1 MSTWVTQ
8 VRDLAYDVEDC
19 IEFVIHL
26 DKKHD
31 WWSRMIPSC
40 LAPERPLDEAVD
52 IIERLKA
59 RVEDVSQ
66 RSLRYNLI
74 SDSGPKRVADM
85 KQLDSAVRDLQV
97 ISVWAARG
105 NLGAGS
111 IISQAYDDPKIWG
124 NFTSRA
130 WVNVIQPFNLDEFIT
145 SLVEQ
150 FYLNSTEE
158 KPGTVLRT
166 HVLKRKR
173 ESAAEDYLV
182 QEFMRHVENKTYLVV
197 IEDVSTMVEWDAIR
211 KYFPDTRNGSRIV
224 VSTQQFEIASF
235 CTGLPYFQ
243 RFSADHTLC
252 VFFKDEDSQTHR
264 VENEAASRP
273 ITTEDVVLDLRRKAT
288 LAKMDHF
295 PLIGRDSEA
304 QELPKNTSTA
314 RVDALQAISVWGVAG
329 VGKSALS
336 KEEWDMIQDALISRP
351 SRSVMVVIT
360 NEEKIA
366 SYCADRNDLIFNA
379 KGLQIDAAIELFKKE
394 VLRVLDLENATGM
407 TDKDL
412 EQMVK
417 LLPRLKFLS
426 LRGSKQIF
434 QLPSSLGD
442 LRQLETLD
450 VRHTSIVTLPAS
462 ITKLKKL
469 QYIRAGTNTREPRFL
484 EYWLPHCCKP
494 HGVVGV
500 RVTRGTEKLTAL
512 HTLGVVNV
520 AVLDGR
526 AILKDFG
533 KLTHLRKLGVS
544 GISKKNCK
552 VFCSIISGND
562 RLESLSVWVSKGNKD
577 CLDGISAAPQNL
589 QSLKLYGLVTKL
601 PEWIKLVR
609 RLTKVDLEITI
620 SEELDIS
627 TVLGGLN
634 DLCILRLTVKPLHS
648 SKLDLFVK
656 KDGAELRSFDKV
668 KIFEIA
674 SSSMLLDVTFGSVA
688 MTNLEVL
695 KAGCSTTGLLLRFAG
710 VKHLTKIKEVHVIGS
725 RDGTLK
731 KHLEDQFS
739 ERAVKP
745 AFKLEEVDL
754 SNKASADKNDKLP
767 SSRDMEKRAV
777 KLWMF
782 DGEDFPYWKSRTKAY
797 LLSQGRAIW
806 EIVDQGL
813 KSHELSRKSRPNLAI
828 PASSMALLSSSQKA
842 SDEQMECIPDEELSL
857 LTRKF
862 RKFYNNRKE
871 RRGGGSRTCF
881 ECGDPGTLLIADCPK
896 KKKKAGYRDNNTED
910 FKQKKNRFYK
920 KGKNS
925 KKFAKAIA
933 RACVAALSDVDL
945 TSSEGLSSSEEEVE
959 KPRVK
964 RKDDFTGLCFMAKN
978 DHDTDSGSDSDTS
991 EVPPTLD
998 ELSSELD
1005 HLGDVLLMQ
1014 DDKLCSAVR
1023 EIVMSDLAQ
1032 RESVH
1037 AQVASQLE
1045 SALKELDEFKA
1056 RPTLFGCMSEVPKL
1070 TDELEAQSLKV
1081 KELESKVAS

>member
-1 MSTWVTQ
+1 MADLVLGVAKSLVEGTLTKAQSAIEEEAKLRRSTQQDLVFIAGEFQMMQSFLSVTTEENVKNSVVSTWVTQ

-74 SDSGPKRVADM
+74 SDSAPKRVADM
-85 KQLDSAVRDLQV
+85 KQLDSAGTSSIEMLHDRHKIGRKQDLDVLTKLITRKVRDLQV

-124 NFTSRA
+124 NFTCRA

-145 SLVEQ
+145 SLLEQ

-166 HVLKRKR
+166 HLLKRKM

-197 IEDVSTMVEWDAIR
+197 IEGVSTMVEWDAIR

-264 VENEAASRP
+264 VEHEAASRP
-273 ITTEDVVLDLRRKAT
+273 ITTEDV
-288 LAKMDHF
+288 
-295 PLIGRDSEA
+295 
-304 QELPKNTSTA
+304 
-314 RVDALQAISVWGVAG
+314 
-329 VGKSALS
+329 S

-394 VLRVLDLENATGM
+394 VHKKNSLFPTEDIHEDAELRQLISKCGGLPKVIVAVADFLAPQSYTWTQIVKPMNARFMQDLETKQDFGCLRNLFDWMHSYFRACPDLLRPCIFYLSIFPGYSSIRRRRLVMRWVAEGFSKDTDSYTAEENAEEFFIKLVEMSMVQPPQDEISTNLKMVSCNVSAFFHEYIISRPKEENIIFALEIFSLKNFCRPTSRRTGRHLVIEDSWQRDRIVFERIDFSRLRSLTVFGKWMPFLISKSMKVLRVLDLENATGM

-450 VRHTSIVTLPAS
+450 VRHTSVVTLPAS

-494 HGVVGV
+494 LGVVGV
-500 RVTRGTEKLTAL
+500 RVIRGTEKLTAL

-562 RLESLSVWVSKGNKD
+562 RLESLSVWLSKGNKD

-620 SEELDIS
+620 SDKLDIS
-627 TVLGGLN
+627 SVLGGLN
-634 DLCILRLTVKPLHS
+634 DLCILRLSVKPLHS
-648 SKLDLFVK
+648 SKLDLFVR
-656 KDGAELRSFDKV
+656 KDGAELRSFH
-668 KIFEIA
+668 
-674 SSSMLLDVTFGSVA
+674 
-688 MTNLEVL
+688 
-695 KAGCSTTGLLLRFAG
+695 KAGCSTGLLLRFSG
-710 VKHLTKIKEVHVIGS
+710 VEHLTKIKEVHVIGS

-731 KHLEDQFS
+731 KHLEDQFY
-739 ERAVKP
+739 EREVKP
-745 AFKLEEVDL
+745 AFKLEQVDL

-767 SSRDMEKRAV
+767 SSRN
-777 KLWMF
+777 
-782 DGEDFPYWKSRTKAY
+782 FPTAKS
-797 LLSQGRAIW
+797 S
-806 EIVDQGL
+806 
-813 KSHELSRKSRPNLAI
+813 
-828 PASSMALLSSSQKA
+828 PAALLS
-842 SDEQMECIPDEELSL
+842 
-857 LTRKF
+857 
-862 RKFYNNRKE
+862 
-871 RRGGGSRTCF
+871 
-881 ECGDPGTLLIADCPK
+881 
-896 KKKKAGYRDNNTED
+896 
-910 FKQKKNRFYK
+910 
-920 KGKNS
+920 
-925 KKFAKAIA
+925 
-933 RACVAALSDVDL
+933 
-945 TSSEGLSSSEEEVE
+945 
-959 KPRVK
+959 
-964 RKDDFTGLCFMAKN
+964 
-978 DHDTDSGSDSDTS
+978 
-991 EVPPTLD
+991 
-998 ELSSELD
+998 
-1005 HLGDVLLMQ
+1005 
-1014 DDKLCSAVR
+1014 
-1023 EIVMSDLAQ
+1023 
-1032 RESVH
+1032 
-1037 AQVASQLE
+1037 
-1045 SALKELDEFKA
+1045 
-1056 RPTLFGCMSEVPKL
+1056 
-1070 TDELEAQSLKV
+1070 
-1081 KELESKVAS
+1081 

>member
-1 MSTWVTQ
+1 
-8 VRDLAYDVEDC
+8 
-19 IEFVIHL
+19 
-26 DKKHD
+26 
-31 WWSRMIPSC
+31 
-40 LAPERPLDEAVD
+40 
-52 IIERLKA
+52 
-59 RVEDVSQ
+59 
-66 RSLRYNLI
+66 
-74 SDSGPKRVADM
+74 
-85 KQLDSAVRDLQV
+85 
-97 ISVWAARG
+97 
-105 NLGAGS
+105 
-111 IISQAYDDPKIWG
+111 
-124 NFTSRA
+124 
-130 WVNVIQPFNLDEFIT
+130 
-145 SLVEQ
+145 
-150 FYLNSTEE
+150 
-158 KPGTVLRT
+158 
-166 HVLKRKR
+166 
-173 ESAAEDYLV
+173 
-182 QEFMRHVENKTYLVV
+182 
-197 IEDVSTMVEWDAIR
+197 MVEWDAIR

-264 VENEAASRP
+264 VEHEAASRP

-295 PLIGRDSEA
+295 PLVGRDSEA

-329 VGKSALS
+329 VGKSALVRNSYYDIMLNNHHLFDTKMGIRDPIIECSNILKNRACLVIIDDLQS

-394 VLRVLDLENATGM
+394 VHKKNSLFPTEDIHEDAELRQLISKCGGLPKVIVAVADFLAPQSYTWTQIVKPMNASSIRRRRLVMRWVAEGFSKDTDSYTAEENAEEFFIKLVEMSMVQPPQDEISTNLKMVSCNVSAFFHEYIISRPKEENIIFALEIFSLKNFCRPTSRRTGRHLVIEDSWQRDRIVFERIDFSRLRSLTVFGKWMPFLISKSMKVLRVLDLENATGM

-450 VRHTSIVTLPAS
+450 VRHTSVVTLPAS

-494 HGVVGV
+494 LGVVGV
-500 RVTRGTEKLTAL
+500 RVIRGTEKLTAL

-562 RLESLSVWVSKGNKD
+562 RLESLSVWLSKGNKD

-620 SEELDIS
+620 SDKLDIS
-627 TVLGGLN
+627 SVLGGLN
-634 DLCILRLTVKPLHS
+634 DLCILRLSVKPLHS
-648 SKLDLFVK
+648 SKLDLFVR
-656 KDGAELRSFDKV
+656 KDGAELRSFHKV

-674 SSSMLLDVTFGSVA
+674 SSSMLLDVTFGSVS

-695 KAGCSTTGLLLRFAG
+695 KAGCSTGLLLRFSG
-710 VKHLTKIKEVHVIGS
+710 VEHLTKIKEVHVIGS

-731 KHLEDQFS
+731 KHLEDQFY
-739 ERAVKP
+739 EREVKP
-745 AFKLEEVDL
+745 AFKLEQVDL

-767 SSRDMEKRAV
+767 SSRN
-777 KLWMF
+777 
-782 DGEDFPYWKSRTKAY
+782 FPTAKS
-797 LLSQGRAIW
+797 S
-806 EIVDQGL
+806 
-813 KSHELSRKSRPNLAI
+813 
-828 PASSMALLSSSQKA
+828 PAALLS
-842 SDEQMECIPDEELSL
+842 
-857 LTRKF
+857 
-862 RKFYNNRKE
+862 
-871 RRGGGSRTCF
+871 
-881 ECGDPGTLLIADCPK
+881 
-896 KKKKAGYRDNNTED
+896 
-910 FKQKKNRFYK
+910 
-920 KGKNS
+920 
-925 KKFAKAIA
+925 
-933 RACVAALSDVDL
+933 
-945 TSSEGLSSSEEEVE
+945 
-959 KPRVK
+959 
-964 RKDDFTGLCFMAKN
+964 
-978 DHDTDSGSDSDTS
+978 
-991 EVPPTLD
+991 
-998 ELSSELD
+998 
-1005 HLGDVLLMQ
+1005 
-1014 DDKLCSAVR
+1014 
-1023 EIVMSDLAQ
+1023 
-1032 RESVH
+1032 
-1037 AQVASQLE
+1037 
-1045 SALKELDEFKA
+1045 
-1056 RPTLFGCMSEVPKL
+1056 
-1070 TDELEAQSLKV
+1070 
-1081 KELESKVAS
+1081 